1 MVTLISEY
9 VRPLTFQPTLLTV
22 LVFLVITQLTN
33 AFNTSV

>member
-22 LVFLVITQLTN
+22 LVFLIIAQLTDV
-33 AFNTSV
+33 FNTSV